1 MEDYLHE
8 YYSLERFRAAYRG
21 VVEPLTD
28 RSQWPN
34 VKLDFLLHA
43 PLPKS
48 SVGRKRKSRL
58 KSCLE
63 KGGGNY
69 KKKPPPKGQLGS
81 QNRCKKC
88 KQLGHRQA
96 GCPTNGVKK
105 RNPKSRKIK
114 PNTEIDVECTIP
126 GDVLQ
131 ASPRPVTRSQSS
143 LRSPLGGMSPLAVP
157 QDSPRPRTRSQSSL
171 GSPTGGMS
179 SLAVPHASPRSMTRS
194 QSSLGSPNGGMSP
207 LVVPHASPRP
217 MTRSQSSLGSPL
229 GETSSSPVIQGSP
242 GPITRRQLSME
253 IETPTSPSN
262 VGVRPAKKL
271 TPKRRKIV

>member
-8 YYSLERFRAAYRG
+8 YYSLERLRAAYRG

-28 RSQWPN
+28 RSQWSN

-48 SVGRKRKSRL
+48 SVGRKRKLRL
-58 KSCLE
+58 RSCLE

-131 ASPRPVTRSQSS
+131 GSPRPVTRSQSS
-143 LRSPLGGMSPLAVP
+143 LCSPLGGMSP
-157 QDSPRPRTRSQSSL
+157 
-171 GSPTGGMS
+171 
-179 SLAVPHASPRSMTRS
+179 HASPRPMTRS

-207 LVVPHASPRP
+207 FVVPHASPRP
-217 MTRSQSSLGSPL
+217 MTRSQSSLGSPNGRMSPLVVPHASARPMTRSQSSLGTPL
-229 GETSSSPVIQGSP
+229 GETSSLPVIQGSP

-253 IETPTSPSN
+253 IETPTSPPN
-262 VGVRPAKKL
+262 VGVRPTKKL
-271 TPKRRKIV
+271 TPKRRKRV